1 MRREITAATAATAAA
16 GLPPNSPRAKALNSA
31 TTQIVNLLRAVVWLI
46 RHGVFVTGFTGRSQ
60 NGVDRIVVS
69 VAASPLL
76 YRIFDGRCC
85 WLKQRQEGDMRIVTW
100 FAFQNDIRIEWEDTT
115 CTASRRH

>member
-1 MRREITAATAATAAA
+1 MGPLGTFHAARGPAAD
-16 GLPPNSPRAKALNSA
+16 SPRAKALSNA
-31 TTQIVNLLRAVVWLI
+31 TTQIINLLRAVVWLI
-46 RHGVFVTGFTGRSQ
+46 RHGVYVAGFSGRSQ
-60 NGVDRIVVS
+60 NGVDRIVVT

-115 CTASRRH
+115 CTASRRR